1 MTGCHSP
8 SPSPPPGTPSWVL
21 PRDPFIPGSCFGSP
35 SAGSRLV
42 PATPPGAVGGDI
54 WFCPRSQ
61 AVFRCPDQVWH
72 VELLPQPRQLYIL
85 CAHSG
90 IYCVSL
96 EQQSR

>member
-1 MTGCHSP
+1 M
-8 SPSPPPGTPSWVL
+8 
-21 PRDPFIPGSCFGSP
+21 
-35 SAGSRLV
+35 
-42 PATPPGAVGGDI
+42 GGDI
-54 WFCPRSQ
+54 CLCPPCQ

>member
-1 MTGCHSP
+1 M
-8 SPSPPPGTPSWVL
+8 L
-21 PRDPFIPGSCFGSP
+21 PRDPFVPGNRFGSP
-35 SAGSRLV
+35 SAGSLLV
-42 PATPPGAVGGDI
+42 PAAPAGAVGGDI
-54 WFCPRSQ
+54 WLCPPCQ

>member
-1 MTGCHSP
+1 MTGCLSP
-8 SPSPPPGTPSWVL
+8 SPTPCPGTPSWVL
-21 PRDPFIPGSCFGSP
+21 PRDLFVPGNRFGSP
-35 SAGSRLV
+35 SAGSHLV
-42 PATPPGAVGGDI
+42 PAAPPVAMGGDI
-54 WFCPRSQ
+54 CFCPRCQ

>member
-1 MTGCHSP
+1 M
-8 SPSPPPGTPSWVL
+8 
-21 PRDPFIPGSCFGSP
+21 
-35 SAGSRLV
+35 
-42 PATPPGAVGGDI
+42 GGDI
-54 WFCPRSQ
+54 WFCPHSQ

>member
-1 MTGCHSP
+1 M
-8 SPSPPPGTPSWVL
+8 L
-21 PRDPFIPGSCFGSP
+21 PRDLFVPGNGFGSP
-35 SAGSRLV
+35 SAGSPLV
-42 PATPPGAVGGDI
+42 PATSLGAVGGDI

>member
-1 MTGCHSP
+1 M
-8 SPSPPPGTPSWVL
+8 
-21 PRDPFIPGSCFGSP
+21 
-35 SAGSRLV
+35 
-42 PATPPGAVGGDI
+42 GGDI
-54 WFCPRSQ
+54 CFCPRCQ